1 MPSLLVHNVTLQVHS
16 VRMTE
21 ACQTHCL
28 VPKKRRIRSEERQ
41 LRAWNQSLRFH
52 AGLKPLHA
60 DGTIVLVDIRSHRA
74 RTQKKHRLRTIRH
87 HDALIRLDAATDRR
101 LVALEVAQEEGK
113 VGKESVT
120 PEIRLVV
127 ADAVARVRVQHPV
140 AIYDGDVSETDVRHR
155 LHARHRCGTLAEG
168 GLRLSQRLERVAR
181 VRERVGYD
189 DRGRRHQPV
198 DAVCEVGGGNG
209 PEGGVA
215 CQNTGETPSHGRVLD
230 AQIENEAVQQTV
242 HLARPRHSLVWSEI
256 VWK

>member
-1 MPSLLVHNVTLQVHS
+1 MLVTDAGPLLKVVS
-16 VRMTE
+16 
-21 ACQTHCL
+21 AC
-28 VPKKRRIRSEERQ
+28 RSASS
-41 LRAWNQSLRFH
+41 AWR
-52 AGLKPLHA
+52 G
-60 DGTIVLVDIRSHRA
+60 
-74 RTQKKHRLRTIRH
+74 
-87 HDALIRLDAATDRR
+87 
-101 LVALEVAQEEGK
+101 
-113 VGKESVT
+113 
-120 PEIRLVV
+120 
-127 ADAVARVRVQHPV
+127 
-140 AIYDGDVSETDVRHR
+140 
-155 LHARHRCGTLAEG
+155 
-168 GLRLSQRLERVAR
+168 